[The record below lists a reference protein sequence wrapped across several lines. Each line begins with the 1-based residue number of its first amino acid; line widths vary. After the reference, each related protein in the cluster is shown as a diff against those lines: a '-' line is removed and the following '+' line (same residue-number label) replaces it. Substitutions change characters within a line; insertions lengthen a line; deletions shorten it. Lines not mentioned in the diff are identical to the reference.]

1 MKRALKILLPI
12 LVLSIGIGVF
22 AALRATKPVQVAAK
36 IEERVWRVQVGR
48 NPLFLLDTNIPENR
62 PEDRELTSKLY
73 SGDHDMRIRQEILLG
88 IGGLSAT
95 VSGDCAASIEI
106 GR

>member
-36 IEERVWRVQVGR
+36 IEERVWRVQVMAVEPR
-48 NPLFLLDTNIPENR
+48 RLWPSCWDAWR
-62 PEDRELTSKLY
+62 P
-73 SGDHDMRIRQEILLG
+73 
-88 IGGLSAT
+88 
-95 VSGDCAASIEI
+95 AASSSLPATPWSTNCSVRS
-106 GR
+106 GAGKLSWG